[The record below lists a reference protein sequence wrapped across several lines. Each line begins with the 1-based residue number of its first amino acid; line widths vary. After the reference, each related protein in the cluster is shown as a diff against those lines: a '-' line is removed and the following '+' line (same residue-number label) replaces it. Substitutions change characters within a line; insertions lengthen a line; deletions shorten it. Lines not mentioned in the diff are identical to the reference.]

1 MASEI
6 TSVRDEEIQFLS
18 QLLPLMNLRQD
29 LEVNLFDNSAKCEEC
44 ECECECKSVD
54 DEKARGKD

>member
-1 MASEI
+1 
-6 TSVRDEEIQFLS
+6 
-18 QLLPLMNLRQD
+18 MNLRQD
-29 LEVNLFDNSAKCEEC
+29 LEVNLFDNGSKCEEC

>member
-1 MASEI
+1 
-6 TSVRDEEIQFLS
+6 
-18 QLLPLMNLRQD
+18 MNLRQD
-29 LEVNLFDNSAKCEEC
+29 LEVNLFDNSSKYEEC